1 MNDHKQRN
9 RHKRLRVDGQHMT
22 FKTSDIWYS
31 RYTFL
36 NIQDTYDMRLSD
48 TGEED
53 YHRNIQQ
60 TRALSLINSFKYNM
74 LYRNPTYMCMN
85 IIFKMP
91 VSSFTSMLAMHKTV
105 MLHTQSLQQVIIRE

>member
-1 MNDHKQRN
+1 
-9 RHKRLRVDGQHMT
+9 
-22 FKTSDIWYS
+22 
-31 RYTFL
+31 
-36 NIQDTYDMRLSD
+36 MRLSD

>member
-9 RHKRLRVDGQHMT
+9 RHKRLRADGQHMT

-36 NIQDTYDMRLSD
+36 NIQDTYDVSD

-60 TRALSLINSFKYNM
+60 TRALSLINSYKYNM
-74 LYRNPTYMCMN
+74 LDRNPKYMCMN
-85 IIFKMP
+85 MIFKMP

-105 MLHTQSLQQVIIRE
+105 MLHTQNLQRVIIRE